1 LRPGETLTQVR
12 PSTAVVEA
20 LLEVAKIR
28 DFRDTWLAAADV
40 TTIINEVFGLP
51 RTAKYK
57 VFIVIVT
64 RAFTLICVIHP
75 VIVRVQWAE
84 PLAEVAHNQ

>member
-1 LRPGETLTQVR
+1 MSRLHPDGAGIQVR

-40 TTIINEVFGLP
+40 TTIINQVFGLP
-51 RTAKYK
+51 RAAKISK
-57 VFIVIVT
+57 THLLGKFLLMLRTVIKFLEM
-64 RAFTLICVIHP
+64 RH
-75 VIVRVQWAE
+75 
-84 PLAEVAHNQ
+84 